1 MSGTTYYQRN
11 RGVILNRAKDYYE
24 NNKELLRERTK
35 NKYRELSEEEKNR
48 ERECGKSRYHNMSE
62 EKKKRLKEYQKTYR
76 DAKRHIS
83 QIQMSIKEHYKI
95 AIAKIFVLLL
105 RSDGFLII
113 IIKALN
119 AWAHLAI
126 HKAFIILSLKHHLIF
141 QKLITR
147 FIIINQLHYQI
158 HYQSHYQIHY
168 QIYQMNLDLNHH

>member
-11 RGVILNRAKDYYE
+11 REVILNRAKDYYE

-95 AIAKIFVLLL
+95 AIAKIFFF
-105 RSDGFLII
+105 RSF
-113 IIKALN
+113 IKIRWIFN
-119 AWAHLAI
+119 NNN
-126 HKAFIILSLKHHLIF
+126 KSLECMGPF
-141 QKLITR
+141 GDT
-147 FIIINQLHYQI
+147 
-158 HYQSHYQIHY
+158 
-168 QIYQMNLDLNHH
+168 